1 MRELDEIRADHLT
14 HVTADNPLSARWA
27 IGAVQQIIE
36 AQDRLLTDIPDRL
49 DALTEKDAKIERLEA
64 ALIEAREPVSDATA
78 ALIAATLQRGTPVLW
93 EKER

>member
-1 MRELDEIRADHLT
+1 MRAIGEIWADYAWVDDKPHIDL
-14 HVTADNPLSARWA
+14 NILSA
-27 IGAVQQIIE
+27 AVD
-36 AQDRLLTDIPDRL
+36 AAVRLAADIPDLL